1 MSVVVGGRGG
11 VGEGSGR
18 GRGGVGD
25 GSGRSRG
32 VVGEE
37 NFGKSPIL
45 ENREFLKIEFAW
57 PILR

>member
-18 GRGGVGD
+18 GRGWVGQ
-25 GSGRSRG
+25 G
-32 VVGEE
+32 VGEE

-45 ENREFLKIEFAW
+45 ENREFLKIEVAW